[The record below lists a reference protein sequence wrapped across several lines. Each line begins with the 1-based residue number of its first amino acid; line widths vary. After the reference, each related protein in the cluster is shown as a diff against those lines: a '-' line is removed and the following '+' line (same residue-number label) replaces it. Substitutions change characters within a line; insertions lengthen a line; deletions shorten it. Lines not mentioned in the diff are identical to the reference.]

1 MRIRMP
7 SASPGPKE
15 GRGWIRRSHRFLAPL
30 LPGALPHELSVTAMG
45 QTLRTSEATELH
57 LELFRIPPDRALA
70 MLQEA
75 RSVASAELAR
85 QGDRVGAPTSEL
97 EIEEASAG
105 ALGARIA
112 QREQDL
118 WHVGI
123 RFSCFGR
130 NPGAAERLRDVISR
144 RLAALGFRPRI
155 PIYQAALAAEAVDLS
170 GRQPRPP
177 GYWHMLHTDG
187 VAAFYPFVDETVA
200 EPGGILMGLQLDDAT
215 PVFLD
220 RWSHSSYSWGLFG
233 TTGAGKS
240 FASALFL
247 LRTLWM
253 RPETKVVILDPLGEF
268 GEFAQEL
275 GGSVLTLGAP
285 NAPRLNPLDPATT
298 GGDRSEK
305 AGRVGTM
312 LRALFPSLRDEETAT
327 LDSAVTRLYDRG
339 PVVPT
344 LSDLI
349 AEVGEAP
356 RLSERL
362 LGLLEVFRTGSL
374 RHLDGPSTLLP
385 ERSPVVVDLEGAD
398 EEHLPFHL
406 AYLLDWAYGQLRT
419 QVGPKL
425 LLVDEAHVLV
435 RHAPTALFLDRII
448 RHVRHFEAGVMIV
461 SQSPEDFLKDDSGRS
476 ILRNLRAT
484 LLLRL
489 AHARPEVQEFYGL
502 TDAELQWL
510 TRTRLPRETGYAEA
524 LLRAGSFHLPL
535 GIVASTPEYDWLQ
548 RRLGRERPDR
558 QPAPP
563 DPSNAGPTPRL

>member
-1 MRIRMP
+1 
-7 SASPGPKE
+7 
-15 GRGWIRRSHRFLAPL
+15 
-30 LPGALPHELSVTAMG
+30 MG
-45 QTLRTSEATELH
+45 QTLRTSEAAELH
-57 LELFRIPPDRALA
+57 LELLRIAPDRALA
-70 MLQEA
+70 MLQQA

-85 QGDRVGAPTSEL
+85 QGDGVGTPTSEL

-105 ALGARIA
+105 ALGTSIA

-118 WHVGI
+118 WRVGI

-130 NPGAAERLRDVISR
+130 NPGAAERLREVLSR
-144 RLAALGFRPRI
+144 RLSALGFRPRI
-155 PIYQAALAAEAVDLS
+155 PVYQAALAAEAIDLS

-187 VAAFYPFVDETVA
+187 VAAFYPFADETVA
-200 EPGGILMGLQLDDAT
+200 EPGGILIGLQLDDAT

-233 TTGAGKS
+233 TTGAGKT

-247 LRTLWM
+247 LRTRWM

-268 GEFAQEL
+268 GTFTEEL

-285 NAPRLNPLDPATT
+285 DGPRLNPLDPAST

-349 AEVGEAP
+349 AEIDRSPQLSA
-356 RLSERL
+356 RLP
-362 LGLLEVFRTGSL
+362 GLLEVFRTGSL
-374 RHLDGPSTLLP
+374 HHLDGPSTLLP
-385 ERSPVVVDLEGAD
+385 DRSLVAVDLKGAD

-419 QVGPKL
+419 QIGPKL
-425 LLVDEAHVLV
+425 LLVDEAHLLV
-435 RHAPTALFLDRII
+435 RHAPTAVFFDRII
-448 RHVRHFEAGVMIV
+448 RHVRHFDAGVMLV
-461 SQSPEDFLKDDSGRS
+461 SQSPEDFLKDESGRS

-502 TDAELQWL
+502 TTAELQWL

-535 GIVASTPEYDWLQ
+535 GIVASTPEFSWLEQ
-548 RRLGRERPDR
+548 RLGHDR
-558 QPAPP
+558 SDRKPARTDPSVAGPAP
-563 DPSNAGPTPRL
+563 RL